1 MAPWH
6 GTGHP
11 GVAEAL
17 GGCPPRAGGCHHT
30 GSETSPQQPARW
42 RRGCLRRMLPLIIS
56 ELIGYSI
63 IFLAIS
69 SRVWEQPVSAAEAA
83 LGTGENKLA
92 RQSHLPV
99 AFAAWLRR
107 GARLPGGGE
116 GTSPQPPQLAPT
128 SAGCCGWERA
138 ELLGGQLPLWQAQ
151 ISPHEVLGEVR
162 GRAQGAKTLPG
173 KAAGREGAASAPQ
186 EPAVAAAGLWQL
198 LLVPVPPAQP
208 QEGNWA
214 LLGGVGRWHAGCP
227 STSGAFPCAAP
238 KAVSPVPGNQAWPPP
253 LPTSAPPGPPAPS
266 PAVVGF
272 PAPPLCARAPCVH
285 TTRDVQAVF
294 I

>member
-69 SRVWEQPVSAAEAA
+69 SRVWEQPVFAAEAA
-83 LGTGENKLA
+83 SGTGENKLA

-116 GTSPQPPQLAPT
+116 GTSPQPPRLAPT
-128 SAGCCGWERA
+128 STGCWGWERA
-138 ELLGGQLPLWQAQ
+138 KLLGGQLPLGKPKFPPTRFWERCGEGRREPKRCREKQRGGRGLPRPPRSRRWPQ
-151 ISPHEVLGEVR
+151 RGCGSSCSSQFPQLSHRKGTGPCWEV
-162 GRAQGAKTLPG
+162 
-173 KAAGREGAASAPQ
+173 
-186 EPAVAAAGLWQL
+186 
-198 LLVPVPPAQP
+198 
-208 QEGNWA
+208 
-214 LLGGVGRWHAGCP
+214 
-227 STSGAFPCAAP
+227 
-238 KAVSPVPGNQAWPPP
+238 
-253 LPTSAPPGPPAPS
+253 
-266 PAVVGF
+266 
-272 PAPPLCARAPCVH
+272 
-285 TTRDVQAVF
+285 
-294 I
+294 